1 MNKPADLR
9 RAIEAALPALRDN
22 PDRLIMLV
30 EDGGI
35 VTAPGRLHFGYRY
48 TLKLVIT
55 DFTGHLDQLII
66 PLRAWIEQNEPPLV
80 QNPERLE
87 KGFRFEVEWISA
99 TAVDVQI
106 TLLLSE
112 GVRVEVGQD
121 GNVTATHYGESAEP
135 FAGVEYWTI
144 TVKGETVYDNRQA

>member
-9 RAIEAALPALRDN
+9 RAVEAAVPELRDN
-22 PDRLIMLV
+22 PDRLLMLV

-35 VTAPGRLHFGYRY
+35 VTAPGQLHFGYRY

-55 DFTGHLDQLII
+55 DFTGHLDQLVI
-66 PLRAWIEQNEPPLV
+66 PLRAWVEQHEPPLV

-87 KGFRFEVEWISA
+87 KGFRFEVEWISV

-106 TLLLSE
+106 TLQLSE
-112 GVRVEVGQD
+112 GVRVDVGQD
-121 GNVTATHYGESAEP
+121 GNVTATHYGEPADP
-135 FAGVEYWTI
+135 FEGVEHWTV
-144 TVKGETVYDNRQA
+144 TVKGETIYDH